1 MPKIKTKSSA
11 KKRFKV
17 LPSGKIRRNKANR
30 RHILTKRKRD
40 RLNKLKKPGFIQDSD
55 RRLVMRC
62 LPNG

>member
-1 MPKIKTKSSA
+1 MSKIKTKSAA

-40 RLNKLKKPGFIQDSD
+40 RLNKLKKPGFIQASD
-55 RRLVMRC
+55 RKLVMRC

>member
-1 MPKIKTKSSA
+1 MPKIKTKSAA

-40 RLNKLKKPGFIQDSD
+40 RLNKLKKPGFIQASD
-55 RRLVMRC
+55 RKLVMRC